1 MRKTIMTDGGEET
14 AVGGRGEDY
23 DGRWEEALG
32 ASVFGSATV
41 AGTDD
46 NSREEV
52 TTAAATEEAMC
63 GRATEGMTVA
73 TREENVE
80 EVEEED
86 DDSVNEISD
95 GVEEEEAAAASK
107 VATTAATACMG
118 RRGRWDGKQ
127 RSSGE
132 AGMAGKR
139 WRQLG
144 RALATWLGSDT
155 SDKVAGS
162 W

>member
-1 MRKTIMTDGGEET
+1 MRSLAAIEVAAGWSTVDEERKKMR
-14 AVGGRGEDY
+14 V
-23 DGRWEEALG
+23 
-32 ASVFGSATV
+32 
-41 AGTDD
+41 
-46 NSREEV
+46 
-52 TTAAATEEAMC
+52 
-63 GRATEGMTVA
+63 
-73 TREENVE
+73 
-80 EVEEED
+80 
-86 DDSVNEISD
+86 ISD

-118 RRGRWDGKQ
+118 RRGRWDEKQ